1 MGLTRRQWLKT
12 VAAAAAVTAA
22 DAALS
27 SCRRFSGDDA
37 EESAV
42 TTAGTPREWPDGDA
56 IIARLPREPIDCVEC
71 GACMPCAYGVNIPA
85 SFILYNQA
93 LEDGAIPPDGSSLA
107 DSGRLEAAAAYLRR
121 NEQSIGDIHMAHRC
135 VACCH
140 CLSECPKHL
149 PIVGYLN
156 SIGRFFDLIRE
167 RLCQ

>member
-1 MGLTRRQWLKT
+1 
-12 VAAAAAVTAA
+12 
-22 DAALS
+22 
-27 SCRRFSGDDA
+27 
-37 EESAV
+37 
-42 TTAGTPREWPDGDA
+42 
-56 IIARLPREPIDCVEC
+56 
-71 GACMPCAYGVNIPA
+71 MPCAYGVNIPA

-93 LEDGAIPPDGSSLA
+93 LEEGAIPPEGSGLA

-121 NEQSIGDIHMAHRC
+121 NEQSIGDLHMAHRC